1 MQDYANLK
9 VWQKSHRMVVEIY
22 RASSRFPKE
31 ELYGLVSQIRRC
43 AVSIP
48 ANIAEGCGRDGD
60 ADFARFL
67 RISMGS
73 ANELEYY
80 VLLSR
85 DLGFL
90 DAQKYTPLR
99 AGITEMKRML
109 NSFIKTVRTNGAKQR
124 PRASKGLAAKNPK
137 LIAKS

>member
-1 MQDYANLK
+1 MQDYSNLK
-9 VWQKSHRMVVEIY
+9 VWQKGHRMVVEIY
-22 RASSRFPKE
+22 RGSSRFPKE
-31 ELYGLVSQIRRC
+31 ELYGLVSQMRRC

-60 ADFARFL
+60 MEFARFL

-80 VLLSR
+80 LLLSR

-90 DAQKYTPLR
+90 DKEKHAQL
-99 AGITEMKRML
+99 ASDITEIKRML
-109 NSFIKTVRTNGAKQR
+109 NSFIQALHTNKARQKPTAR
-124 PRASKGLAAKNPK
+124 SLANSQK

>member
-9 VWQKSHRMVVEIY
+9 VWQKAHRLVLEIY
-22 RASSRFPKE
+22 RLSSRFPKE

-60 ADFARFL
+60 IDFARFL

-80 VLLSR
+80 AILSH

-90 DAQKYTPLR
+90 NAEKHAPLK
-99 AGITEMKRML
+99 GDIMEIKRML
-109 NSFIKTVRTNGAKQR
+109 NSFIQTLRTNSSKQKQR
-124 PRASKGLAAKNPK
+124 A
-137 LIAKS
+137 

>member
-9 VWQKSHRMVVEIY
+9 VWQKGHRMVVEIY
-22 RASSRFPKE
+22 RLSSRFPKE

-60 ADFARFL
+60 VDFARFL

-80 VLLSR
+80 LLLSR

-90 DAQKYTPLR
+90 DTQKYTPLR
-99 AGITEMKRML
+99 AGIMEIKRML
-109 NSFIKTVRTNGAKQR
+109 NSFIQILRTNGAKQR
-124 PRASKGLAAKNPK
+124 PRASKGLTAKSPK
-137 LIAKS
+137 LRAKS

>member
-1 MQDYANLK
+1 
-9 VWQKSHRMVVEIY
+9 MVVEIY

-80 VLLSR
+80 LLLSR

-99 AGITEMKRML
+99 AGIMEIKRML
-109 NSFIKTVRTNGAKQR
+109 NSFIQTLRANGARQK
-124 PRASKGLAAKNPK
+124 PRASKGLAAKSQK

>member
-9 VWQKSHRMVVEIY
+9 VWQKAHRLVVQIY
-22 RASSRFPKE
+22 RLSSRFPKE

-80 VLLSR
+80 AILSR

-90 DAQKYTPLR
+90 DAEKYTPL
-99 AGITEMKRML
+99 AGDITEIKRML
-109 NSFIKTVRTNGAKQR
+109 NSFIQTLRTNGAKQR
-124 PRASKGLAAKNPK
+124 PRASKASSPK